1 MRKSVLLCGFPE
13 AELRELRAVCALQ
26 GCRCI
31 PVPSGHGAL
40 TVLQALSGE
49 TPAGDPAGEEV
60 SRLLV
65 MAGFTRGDL
74 DSFLLALRRGSLP
87 PIPYKAMLTETNK
100 DWPLADLYRE
110 IMREHEAMQRQR
122 ADRA

>member
-31 PVPSGHGAL
+31 PVPFGHGAL

-49 TPAGDPAGEEV
+49 TLAGDPSEEEV

-74 DSFLLALRRGSLP
+74 DSFLLALRRGSLS

-100 DWPLADLYRE
+100 DWPLAQLYRE
-110 IMREHEAMQRQR
+110 IMREHEAMQRQKP
-122 ADRA
+122 DRA